1 MDSHGPRFGID
12 LARAGAGH
20 RSHPP
25 IARALRGNGMAD
37 RRRQYLW
44 ESAAYRRAGSSFAF
58 ARGNGA
64 DFKEKAGRQSDRT
77 SAGTYARDVKY
88 LRVDRRDSIELRL
101 DALRRLA
108 IVGFAAELA
117 LA

>member
-44 ESAAYRRAGSSFAF
+44 ESAAYRRAASSSAF

-64 DFKEKAGRQSDRT
+64 NFKEQASRQSDI
-77 SAGTYARDVKY
+77 AGARAHA
-88 LRVDRRDSIELRL
+88 REARCLRL
-101 DALRRLA
+101 
-108 IVGFAAELA
+108 AANDRKMKLTA
-117 LA
+117 